1 MKRSISLLAFSIFAS
16 FCCLCAIAQQPAP
29 AGKAAANAQKTAP
42 ASAPAQG
49 SKTGSAFAS
58 EPANSNQELTHA
70 SNEAAGR
77 TPGESGVG
85 NESGAGESEE
95 QEQAAFK
102 YSPAVQGISHIT
114 RLPLEGAYWLCV
126 VINFAIIAGLIIL
139 GLKSNLPAMF
149 RGRTQ
154 EIQKGMEEARRSSEE
169 ARRKLQDIDARLS
182 RMSVEIGE
190 MQKHADAEAKAEE
203 ERIRAS
209 IAEEKQKILDA
220 AHHEVTQATNT
231 ARRDLQKYA
240 VELAVAM
247 AEKGIRVDASEDK
260 SLVEDFAEQLGS
272 QARRNGNG

>member
-1 MKRSISLLAFSIFAS
+1 MKRSSFLFAFALFAS
-16 FCCLCAIAQQPAP
+16 FCCLCAVAQQSAP
-29 AGKAAANAQKTAP
+29 AAKAAPNAQKTAP
-42 ASAPAQG
+42 ASAPAEG
-49 SKTGSAFAS
+49 SKTGSAFAPES
-58 EPANSNQELTHA
+58 ANSNQELTHA

-85 NESGAGESEE
+85 SESGAGESEE

-102 YSPAVQGISHIT
+102 YSPAVQGISHIS

-169 ARRKLQDIDARLS
+169 ARRKLQDIEARLS

-203 ERIRAS
+203 GRIRAS

-220 AHHEVTQATNT
+220 AQHEITQSTNT

-240 VELAVAM
+240 VDLAVAM
-247 AEKGIRVDASEDK
+247 AEKGIRVDTGEDK
-260 SLVEDFAEQLGS
+260 SLVEEFTEQLGS

>member
-1 MKRSISLLAFSIFAS
+1 MKRTLILILAFFATL
-16 FCCLCAIAQQPAP
+16 CLSAVAQQTAAPASKPATRAQKPAP
-29 AGKAAANAQKTAP
+29 ANRP
-42 ASAPAQG
+42 AEG
-49 SKTGSAFAS
+49 SKTGSAFAPES
-58 EPANSNQELTHA
+58 ANSNQELTHA

-85 NESGAGESEE
+85 NESGAAESED

-114 RLPLEGAYWLCV
+114 GLPLEGAYWLCV
-126 VINFAIIAGLIIL
+126 VINFAIVAVLIIL
-139 GLKSNLPAMF
+139 ALKANLPAMF

-154 EIQKGMEEARRSSEE
+154 EIQKGMEEARRSSEA
-169 ARRKLQDIDARLS
+169 ARLKLQEIESRLS
-182 RMSVEIGE
+182 RMSVEIDD

-220 AHHEVTQATNT
+220 AQHEVTQATNT

-247 AEKGIRVDASEDK
+247 AEKGIRVDSSEDK
-260 SLVEDFAEQLGS
+260 SLVEDFTEQLGS
-272 QARRNGNG
+272 QSRRNGNG